1 MWRTK
6 SDCDP
11 TKFSLGQIVATP
23 AALRAIE
30 SSGQSPAD
38 FVRRH
43 AAQDWGD
50 LDKEDKQLN
59 DQAVQDGSRILSAY
73 HTSNGTKVW
82 IITTRKIAAASVCP
96 RRYCYPTNIEK
107 WIDFDDKN
115 NLTGL
120 SIAEVMLK
128 PLSLVRNVGNVG
140 RRATVLQK
148 LILRYSSRKGPW
160 IGHPRTI

>member
-1 MWRTK
+1 MIAIPRQ
-6 SDCDP
+6 
-11 TKFSLGQIVATP
+11 FSLGQIVATL

-82 IITTRKIAAASVCP
+82 IITTAADSRGQRVS
-96 RRYCYPTNIEK
+96 T
-107 WIDFDDKN
+107 
-115 NLTGL
+115 T
-120 SIAEVMLK
+120 
-128 PLSLVRNVGNVG
+128 
-140 RRATVLQK
+140 
-148 LILRYSSRKGPW
+148 ILLPHQY
-160 IGHPRTI
+160 